1 MTIEELIKEFSNE
14 QGFQFGI
21 DIVMK
26 SLRPGALYG
35 LSASG
40 GTFEIVSWD
49 ESNELPPP
57 SSQEIRDEYIRH
69 QTIREFIDMLEANKK
84 KKTKIKKSEIISQ
97 KQTYNKFECAVFDAL
112 QNAYKV
118 TANSLYGQIG
128 ARTSPIYLKDIAACT
143 TSTGREMIMLAKNF
157 VESNYDADV
166 IYGDTDSIFC
176 KFKIKNEYGLEITGK
191 DALPYAIKIGQE
203 VERKIKSFLP
213 YPQKLNY
220 ENQSLSRDHT

>member
-1 MTIEELIKEFSNE
+1 MAKMTIEELIKEFTNE

-84 KKTKIKKSEIISQ
+84 NKKSKIR
-97 KQTYNKFECAVFDAL
+97 K
-112 QNAYKV
+112 
-118 TANSLYGQIG
+118 
-128 ARTSPIYLKDIAACT
+128 AA
-143 TSTGREMIMLAKNF
+143 
-157 VESNYDADV
+157 
-166 IYGDTDSIFC
+166 
-176 KFKIKNEYGLEITGK
+176 
-191 DALPYAIKIGQE
+191 
-203 VERKIKSFLP
+203 
-213 YPQKLNY
+213 
-220 ENQSLSRDHT
+220 